1 MTSKTIWQEDYIKIR
16 TGKTKEELLTDFG
29 IKAETGINK
38 NTITFYINDFPQY
51 NMLISFLNDN
61 RNLGGDRLWSLF
73 YRGVKDRSFELKSSL
88 RVSGLEH
95 YESRLIN
102 DLYNL
107 HPNEFKGCRSD
118 FEMIA
123 KMRHYGLPTRFIDFS
138 RNPNV
143 ALWVACE
150 EFENKDGL
158 IYVLDSQQDVMPIRM
173 AEILCKFARFDSG
186 FDMIDERGVYN
197 QIGID
202 NLKYY
207 IQSMWCFGNSM
218 FFEPPRIDQ
227 REINQESV
235 FLAEC
240 NELYQVYWDNNGQ
253 QQRVWLDE
261 DNHQL
266 FINTHFKKLPENL
279 LDDHLVCGLLKSVD
293 SYSFYHDIQII
304 IPSASKESML
314 KELNFRGINRAFMY
328 PTIDNS
334 VEVIKRRYQKTSCK
348 KSNP

>member
-1 MTSKTIWQEDYIKIR
+1 MANKIIWSEEYIKTR
-16 TGKTKEELLTDFG
+16 TGKTKEELLADFG
-29 IKAETGINK
+29 IIAETGVDK
-38 NTITFYINDFPQY
+38 NAITFYVRSFSQY
-51 NMLISFLNDN
+51 NTLISLLNEH
-61 RNLGGDRLWSLF
+61 RNLGGERSWSLF
-73 YRGVKDRSFELKSSL
+73 YRGVKDSSFELKSSL
-88 RVSGLEH
+88 RFSGLEQ

-150 EFENKDGL
+150 EFENKNGL
-158 IYVLDSQQDVMPIRM
+158 IYILASSNDVMPDRM
-173 AEILCKFARFDSG
+173 AEILCNFAKFNLG
-186 FDMIDERGVYN
+186 FDMVDELSIYN
-197 QIGID
+197 HIGID

-207 IQSMWCFGNSM
+207 IKRMWHCGGSM

-227 REINQESV
+227 RESNQASI

-240 NELYQVYWDNNGQ
+240 NELYHVFWNENGQ
-253 QQRVWLDE
+253 QTEWITEYNYMEFV
-261 DNHQL
+261 H
-266 FINTHFKKLPENL
+266 TYFKKLPENL
-279 LDDHLVCGLLKSVD
+279 LDDHLVCGTLKPVD
-293 SYSFYHDIQII
+293 SYTYYHDIRVV
-304 IPSASKESML
+304 IPSTAKESML
-314 KELNFRGINRAFMY
+314 KELNFRGINQAFMY

-334 VEVIKRRYQKTSCK
+334 VEIIKKRYQNT
-348 KSNP
+348 KSFLEK